1 MDELITRIVEIE
13 RQSESDVRLAESQYS
28 ERIDALRRSLEEE
41 MTRKRE
47 KILSEANSRFTAA
60 VEEARKQA
68 DADTA
73 SMKNSSE
80 CIFQNPVLIE
90 EIKEVII
97 SILLAEGPV

>member
-13 RQSESDVRLAESQYS
+13 RQSAANVRLAESQYA

-41 MTRKRE
+41 MNRE
-47 KILSEANSRFTAA
+47 RERILSEANSRFTTA

-80 CIFQNPVLIE
+80 RIFQNPVLIE
-90 EIKEVII
+90 EIKEAII

>member
-13 RQSESDVRLAESQYS
+13 RQSAADVRLAQSQYA

-41 MTRKRE
+41 MSRKRE
-47 KILSEANSRFTAA
+47 IILSEANSRFTAA
-60 VEEARKQA
+60 VDEARKQA
-68 DADTA
+68 DADAA

-80 CIFQNPVLIE
+80 RIFQNPVLIE
-90 EIKEVII
+90 EIKETII